1 MTNRTDRP
9 RTAIE
14 ERIASIHP
22 ENLAALARE
31 VAEVFAPVIDA
42 MNVGFALQQDMLT
55 DPDQFINRLDST
67 LSKLVDRV
75 DTDLKRITDRLTNIE
90 SEQRKILEAV
100 KFLTMFLGALPEKQ
114 GGPKNGESQ

>member
-1 MTNRTDRP
+1 MSQTNKQ

-42 MNVGFALQQDMLT
+42 MNVGLALQKELYG
-55 DPDQFINRLDST
+55 DPDQFINRLENT
-67 LSKLVDRV
+67 LGKLVDRV
-75 DTDLKRITDRLTNIE
+75 DTDLKNIADRLTGIE
-90 SEQRKILEAV
+90 EGQRLIRDAV
-100 KFLTMFLGALPEKQ
+100 KELATLL
-114 GGPKNGESQ
+114 GESPKQQRERDNGKLE